1 MRHTQPVK
9 LKSPR
14 TADRLKFV
22 SKIIRTHAMT
32 SFQVWLKSY
41 NKALFALLSIL
52 ISCSAVAQSEDAVVL
67 SGPVEKVRAGYFVVE
82 LDHVSPTLRPLSLQV
97 SQSKSFASLLQTVP
111 IMGNFN
117 QVTLTGFESGHY
129 YIRAVHQQRVVSQT
143 AIEVTVEHYPIWQ
156 ALTLFVLG
164 ALLFL
169 LLLLTLIMGHK
180 KAVAND

>member
-1 MRHTQPVK
+1 
-9 LKSPR
+9 
-14 TADRLKFV
+14 
-22 SKIIRTHAMT
+22 MT

-52 ISCSAVAQSEDAVVL
+52 ISCSAMAQSEDTVVL
-67 SGPVEKVRAGYFVVE
+67 SGPTEEVRAGYFVVE
-82 LDHVSPTLRPLSLQV
+82 LQQVSPALRPLTLQV
-97 SQSKSFASLLQTVP
+97 SHTKSFSSVLQTVP
-111 IMGNFN
+111 VMGDFN

-156 ALTLFVLG
+156 AVTLFALG

-180 KAVAND
+180 KAVRHD